1 MAKSRYD
8 VSSLYDSNRRR
19 KEEEGERS
27 IQNQMRSNSNNNSS
41 KMTKSEWQDKYSAA
55 KKKNYEDNERNIQNQ
70 MRSNSYH
77 DRELVRRDL
86 DEENIQRQMR
96 SNSYHD
102 REIVR
107 TDRDEAN
114 IRKQMRTNRANTT
127 DNPDYQKYDM
137 RRREGQRKAR
147 AIANT
152 LKSVGDSIGRKGG
165 AMDREWK
172 NHKWISRERNDA
184 GKWIYDYGDSGSSKR
199 GSSKPVLKTRVA
211 KKGVDSENLPKRK
224 NDFERAIDNA
234 GKTLNDIGS
243 NAGKTLNDIGSNA
256 AKLASEVGD
265 SVNKTISDITTNA
278 AVIRDLG
285 KVFIDNMFR

>member
-19 KEEEGERS
+19 KEEEGERN
-27 IQNQMRSNSNNNSS
+27 IQNRMRSNSNSNNNTSS
-41 KMTKSEWQDKYSAA
+41 NANWRDTYEKNKN
-55 KKKNYEDNERNIQNQ
+55 KNYETNERNIQNQ

-77 DRELVRRDL
+77 DRELVKKDRD
-86 DEENIQRQMR
+86 EASIRNQMR
-96 SNSYHD
+96 SDSYHD
-102 REIVR
+102 RELVKK
-107 TDRDEAN
+107 DRDEAN
-114 IRKQMRTNRANTT
+114 IRNQMRKNRASTT
-127 DNPDYQKYDM
+127 DNPAYQAYDKH
-137 RRREGQRKAR
+137 RRSGEQKAR

-152 LKSVGDSIGRKGG
+152 LKNVGDSIGRKGG
-165 AMDREWK
+165 IMDREWK

-199 GSSKPVLKTRVA
+199 GSSKPVLKTRIA
-211 KKGVDSENLPKRK
+211 KRGVDSENLPKRK
-224 NDFERAIDNA
+224 NDFEKAVD
-234 GKTLNDIGS
+234 

>member
-19 KEEEGERS
+19 KEEEGERN
-27 IQNQMRSNSNNNSS
+27 IQNRMRSNSNNPTSSNSNWRDTYE
-41 KMTKSEWQDKYSAA
+41 KNKNDK
-55 KKKNYEDNERNIQNQ
+55 YEDNERNIQNQ

-86 DEENIQRQMR
+86 GEENIRRQMR
-96 SNSYHD
+96 SDSYHD

-107 TDRDEAN
+107 TDRDEAS

-137 RRREGQRKAR
+137 RRKEGQRKAR
-147 AIANT
+147 AISNA

-172 NHKWISRERNDA
+172 NHKWIARERNNA

-199 GSSKPVLKTRVA
+199 GSSKPVLKSRVA
-211 KKGVDSENLPKRK
+211 KKGVDSENLPRRK
-224 NDFERAIDNA
+224 NDFERAMD
-234 GKTLNDIGS
+234 

-256 AKLASEVGD
+256 AKVASEIGD
-265 SVNKTISDITTNA
+265 NVNKTISDITTKA
-278 AVIRDLG
+278 AIIRDLG